1 MVDNEKQGGNFLKAP
16 GPDDLRRDPKFATF
30 AGRGVSIDTV
40 YAELA
45 RIFETRTTAEWA
57 ELLTRADVPVMPMH
71 DLESLL
77 QDPHLVATDF
87 FPVVTHPSEGAIHSM
102 KVSARF
108 SDAPAEPTRLAPK
121 LC

>member
-1 MVDNEKQGGNFLKAP
+1 
-16 GPDDLRRDPKFATF
+16 
-30 AGRGVSIDTV
+30 
-40 YAELA
+40 LA
-45 RIFETRTTAEWA
+45 RIFETRTTAEWT

-77 QDPHLVATDF
+77 QDPHLAATGF

-108 SDAPAEPTRLAPK
+108 SETIAEPTRLAPK
-121 LC
+121 LGEQSEEILREAGFSADQIAAMVRDGVTKIAAPS